1 VDKKKRIGPYGS
13 MFKVD
18 KKLIQRALEIH
29 EEALV
34 ADQHSDIQMDIV
46 TRRGRGEARVIER
59 IHLPKM
65 IKGGVDFTAVST
77 PPRYNYQPHPYF
89 STAAHCALQMIDC
102 ICMEIAE
109 NPDQL
114 ALVHSAAEI
123 QEAKKDGKRSFM
135 LCMEGA
141 EALDTD
147 LSLLRNFYRLGVRII
162 ELTWHQKNLVADGC
176 GEPSN
181 SGLSNFGRE
190 LVREMNRIGM
200 VIDLSHISEAG
211 FWDVISLS
219 QSPVIAS
226 HSNARSVCD
235 HPRNLWDDQIKA
247 LAKKGGVMGMNFLG
261 QFVKDQNPTVEDI
274 LNHIDHIAN
283 LVGVEHVGLGPDW
296 IDYAPQL
303 ILDCLNPRDYLS
315 KRIPI
320 TIYAKGLEREEELP
334 NLTIGLL
341 ARGYSERNI
350 RNILGRNF
358 LRSLDTAQTPISQE
372 TLPRSCRNGHG

>member
-1 VDKKKRIGPYGS
+1 MDKKKRIGPYGS

-29 EEALV
+29 EAALV

-46 TRRGRGEARVIER
+46 TRRGRGETRVIER

-77 PPRYNYQPHPYF
+77 PPRYNYQPHPYS

-211 FWDVISLS
+211 FWDVINLS

-303 ILDCLNPRDYLS
+303 ILDCLDPRDYLS

-320 TIYAKGLEREEELP
+320 TIYAKGLEREEDLP

-358 LRSLDTAQTPISQE
+358 LKFLDTAQTPISQE
-372 TLPRSCRNGHG
+372 TL